1 MTIPNEE
8 RAELRQALRDF
19 AASPRYNFLKS
30 LQVGP
35 ILGDDAKSLGAVSQM
50 TFEELVGAADNHASD
65 LHQLNDAQERL
76 LTAVLRALCE
86 GESVEAAEPGF
97 DVAEGAPEESY
108 DEPEGETT
116 ATTFN
121 SVQSELELR
130 ERIGQ
135 VKAHP
140 DLRRVKD
147 LPLGSFWAEASP
159 RAPFE
164 ESLTIGQLLALDLG
178 VLTKK
183 RSMTSLRMRALAC
196 ALENALQVLDGE
208 ASETYLEEAPQ
219 EPRSVPSRNP
229 ERRRSA
235 PLRHKWSGHF
245 DACSPS
251 EAALVESV
259 MRACSDDPADAETL
273 FGALNHFCA
282 VFSVSDFLTIMRGD
296 ALTIPAQRKLAA
308 WAHSGAL
315 RRVVP
320 IVQLMIQGPGAHT
333 TRIARVLDEVGQ
345 VGAVHAIVA
354 TLITRGLGGSL
365 VSLDGV
371 RCPDVWTRNPKLVA
385 LIAKEVRGNSKSSTP
400 QALSDVCP
408 DLDPFLQSWLQGIV
422 SPQKTGK
429 KRHKRR

>member
-19 AASPRYNFLKS
+19 AASPRYTFLKS

-50 TFEELVGAADNHASD
+50 TFEELVGVIDSHDSD
-65 LHQLNDAQERL
+65 VYQLNDAQERL

-86 GESVEAAEPGF
+86 GEVVETTEPGF
-97 DVAEGAPEESY
+97 DAAEGSAEESY
-108 DEPEGETT
+108 EEPEGETT

-135 VKAHP
+135 VKGHP
-140 DLRRVKD
+140 ELARVKD
-147 LPLGSFWAEASP
+147 LTLGSFWTDQSP

-164 ESLTIGQLLALDLG
+164 ESLTIGQLLSLDLG

-196 ALENALQVLDGE
+196 ALENALRVLDGE
-208 ASETYLEEAPQ
+208 ASETDLEDVRQ
-219 EPRSVPSRNP
+219 EPLAMPSRRM
-229 ERRRSA
+229 EKRRTLS
-235 PLRHKWSGHF
+235 PRHKWSGHF
-245 DACSPS
+245 EVCSPS
-251 EAALVESV
+251 EAALVEIVIRS
-259 MRACSDDPADAETL
+259 CSDDSSDEKPL
-273 FGALNHFCA
+273 FEALHHFCS
-282 VFSVSDFLTIMRGD
+282 VFSVSDFLAIMRGD
-296 ALTIPAQRKLAA
+296 PLTIPTQRKLAA
-308 WAHSGAL
+308 WTHSGAL
-315 RRVVP
+315 RRVLPV
-320 IVQLMIQGPGAHT
+320 VQLMVQGPGAHIN
-333 TRIARVLDEVGQ
+333 RIAGVLDDGGQ
-345 VGAVHAIVA
+345 VGAVHAIGA
-354 TLITRGLGGSL
+354 TLIVRGLGGSL
-365 VSLDGV
+365 ACLDGM
-371 RCPDVWTRNPKLVA
+371 RCPDVWTRNPRLVA
-385 LIAKEVRGNSKSSTP
+385 LIAREARGHSKSSP
-400 QALSDVCP
+400 SQALSEVCP